1 MNQLYLEHVRD
12 AKESL
17 RIWISNV
24 EQLHNGIEMFS
35 NENELDRNN
44 TDFAKWYYGEGQTF
58 ISFETFKALEPF
70 YNEMYDLFLEYTDL
84 SKTPVKKSFFSSN
97 ADKHKKELS
106 SIFLNLRK
114 SARKLIKSVDLFEE
128 KLENSPLFGGA
139 VELENKI
146 SNNSPIIDGFNLDS
160 KEEIID
166 NSEDKLIR
174 DEIFKPIEN
183 SDQKIEELAAEDS
196 KVANDDIKFEERLQE
211 EIAKLKIQLEAEF
224 KNQANKVVEIEELTD
239 KNKIEVPKPTE
250 KKTADPTIETTLET
264 NSNKNN
270 NNEID
275 LDEEIRRILS

>member
-183 SDQKIEELAAEDS
+183 SDQKIEELATEDS

-224 KNQANKVVEIEELTD
+224 KNQANKVVEIEELAD

-250 KKTADPTIETTLET
+250 KKPADPTIETTLET